1 MDDSSN
7 EKWSKQIDLA
17 QDLSKHFNTLAAGVI
32 AATVAIAAVSDWPG
46 LILSLKIL
54 SMYLSWIFLVCCIFA
69 GAASSTVLFQSLLK
83 TPHLQYALND
93 KVLLLLRL
101 QIYFLI
107 LGVLGIFGY
116 VFLPR

>member
-7 EKWSKQIDLA
+7 EKWSKQIDLT

-54 SMYLSWIFLVCCIFA
+54 SMYLSWIFLVCC
-69 GAASSTVLFQSLLK
+69 
-83 TPHLQYALND
+83 P
-93 KVLLLLRL
+93 
-101 QIYFLI
+101 
-107 LGVLGIFGY
+107 
-116 VFLPR
+116 LPELAEDTAFTIRFK